1 MQSPRAKPSARTV
14 FMWISW
20 YIVDKHGTNL
30 CKSVPSCTNFCTKI
44 FVSKLRR
51 GKAYY
56 IYKYILVQKNKN
68 NSYIGC
74 LSALPFAAAQCC
86 GVRGCGRAR
95 AHPFAKKVVIL
106 YQGPKKSY
114 PIREKRGTKMVQWL
128 WKTVPEGRKSV
139 TRGAQVQQAS
149 GEFRKRRKHFMY
161 TTLRKRRNVYIKY
174 RQSVF
179 WWI

>member
-1 MQSPRAKPSARTV
+1 M
-14 FMWISW
+14 
-20 YIVDKHGTNL
+20 DKHGTNL

-56 IYKYILVQKNKN
+56 IYKYILLQKYKN

-74 LSALPFAAAQCC
+74 LSALPFVVVRCSVA
-86 GVRGCGRAR
+86 RGCAR
-95 AHPFAKKVVIL
+95 ADTHPFAKKVVIL
-106 YQGPKKSY
+106 YQGPKKPY
-114 PIREKRGTKMVQWL
+114 AIREKRGTKMVQAGQES
-128 WKTVPEGRKSV
+128 VPERRKSV

-149 GEFRKRRKHFMY
+149 GEFRKTRKHFMY

-174 RQSVF
+174 RRSVRN
-179 WWI
+179 